1 MLNLVWSIGYG
12 FKRFQDFR
20 GGRGGGNLC
29 FPDSSE
35 LAELPSFSSGVG
47 VFSAMVVRIFPPSPS
62 PPPLLFLFFFFFSPL
77 FPLDR
82 DTIVR
87 WYERR
92 VNGDARLFVTW
103 NNIFPVSFLRGNV
116 RIIFFFILRYTIV
129 FRGYGNLELKTILE
143 CDLLKIKNFE
153 YWSLMIVWWY
163 KGRVDLLF

>member
-47 VFSAMVVRIFPPSPS
+47 VFSAMVVRIFPPSP

-116 RIIFFFILRYTIV
+116 RIIFFFHFALYNSFSRLWQ
-129 FRGYGNLELKTILE
+129 FRIKNDIRNE
-143 CDLLKIKNFE
+143 LLKIKNFE